1 LIKLNEEQSQ
11 ESIRSHRTT
20 QHFAKEPSDFNK
32 NVILAG
38 CQRRSSG
45 VHFTFV
51 FFLKPSPAFGLAF
64 FGKFSKGT
72 RGDFLKPH
80 PTKSANQ
87 SSKPPIRDASPAIL
101 SPTPFNKVQI

>member
-38 CQRRSSG
+38 YQRTSSG

-51 FFLKPSPAFGLAF
+51 FFLKPSPALGLAF

-72 RGDFLKPH
+72 RGDFLKLH
-80 PTKSANQ
+80 LINSANQ
-87 SSKPPIRDASPAIL
+87 SSKPPIRDASPCVL
-101 SPTPFNKVQI
+101 RPHPL